1 MKANDIIEDSY
12 NTGYFNETN
21 IISII
26 KALINEYELEDY
38 VKNIFVNVNKNK
50 SYGQYFPET
59 SEIYISSA
67 NILDSISKW
76 YKYEYLELSDIAF
89 MRLSNMLVLETIE
102 HELTHV
108 KQTKESELHLDDS
121 LHKIINE
128 GIEFGRRFPKNI
140 SFYEK
145 TIYYLFYNKILIERN
160 ANIMA
165 IINLLKRNEE
175 INLFGKREL
184 SFLKKELFN
193 WIKYGYSENSCPA
206 KKYYF
211 LRGKSKEYETI
222 TFDEEYDY
230 TTTISWGLPINKKSL
245 NEIKNNSIQ
254 KIITKSIF

>member
-1 MKANDIIEDSY
+1 MKVNDIIEDSY

-121 LHKIINE
+121 LHKIINHSM
-128 GIEFGRRFPKNI
+128 K
-140 SFYEK
+140 K
-145 TIYYLFYNKILIERN
+145 LF
-160 ANIMA
+160 
-165 IINLLKRNEE
+165 
-175 INLFGKREL
+175 
-184 SFLKKELFN
+184 
-193 WIKYGYSENSCPA
+193 
-206 KKYYF
+206 
-211 LRGKSKEYETI
+211 I
-222 TFDEEYDY
+222 TFF
-230 TTTISWGLPINKKSL
+230 I
-245 NEIKNNSIQ
+245 IK
-254 KIITKSIF
+254 F

>member
-89 MRLSNMLVLETIE
+89 MRLSNMLV
-102 HELTHV
+102 
-108 KQTKESELHLDDS
+108 
-121 LHKIINE
+121 
-128 GIEFGRRFPKNI
+128 
-140 SFYEK
+140 
-145 TIYYLFYNKILIERN
+145 
-160 ANIMA
+160 
-165 IINLLKRNEE
+165 
-175 INLFGKREL
+175 
-184 SFLKKELFN
+184 
-193 WIKYGYSENSCPA
+193 
-206 KKYYF
+206 
-211 LRGKSKEYETI
+211 
-222 TFDEEYDY
+222 
-230 TTTISWGLPINKKSL
+230 
-245 NEIKNNSIQ
+245 
-254 KIITKSIF
+254 